1 MTLAVRI
8 RGVGWRSIALT
19 SAGTNT
25 FPLVGSFW
33 DYSDNDL
40 IDNNEY
46 VTLKKNKK
54 TDDNRQ
60 TDKTDFFTPCACI
73 RGNKHPAVDSW
84 VGN

>member
-46 VTLKKNKK
+46 VTLKKKK
-54 TDDNRQ
+54 QNR
-60 TDKTDFFTPCACI
+60 
-73 RGNKHPAVDSW
+73 
-84 VGN
+84 

>member
-8 RGVGWRSIALT
+8 SSVGWRSSALT

-40 IDNNEY
+40 IDNNKY
-46 VTLKKNKK
+46 VTLSKI
-54 TDDNRQ
+54 DGNRQ
-60 TDKTDFFTPCACI
+60 TKLIALPLAHA
-73 RGNKHPAVDSW
+73 RGVINILQLTL
-84 VGN
+84 GLGINIQL